1 MNQRTYVQL
10 EIVKNEK
17 SYILSVPFGANYQ
30 DCYDAA
36 IEIAN
41 NIVQLSKEA
50 QEAADKAKAEQELVD
65 AASEVEPAIQDVSIE
80 SVAAVNVEDLS
91 VEEPQGV

>member
-1 MNQRTYVQL
+1 MNQRTYVNL
-10 EIVKNEK
+10 EIVKNDK

-41 NIVQLSKEA
+41 NIVEISKQA
-50 QEAADKAKAEQELVD
+50 QEQ
-65 AASEVEPAIQDVSIE
+65 SEKQKD
-80 SVAAVNVEDLS
+80 
-91 VEEPQGV
+91 EPQAQDSAENVVEGV

>member
-1 MNQRTYVQL
+1 MNQKACVQL

-17 SYILSVPFGANYQ
+17 SYILSVPFGSSYQ
-30 DCYDAA
+30 ESYDAA

-50 QEAADKAKAEQELVD
+50 QEAQDKAKAEAEANQ
-65 AASEVEPAIQDVSIE
+65 
-80 SVAAVNVEDLS
+80 